1 MSWQYEAL
9 FGRELNTDEAD
20 LTNWWRS
27 EASAIPVGRMGY
39 RSHITLAGPRMECE
53 IYPAFG
59 RADEIRVRAAKTNVT
74 PEKMRKLNEKR
85 AVRHLA
91 QLLDANF
98 SEKDLHVTLT
108 YRGDPPTMDQCRRD
122 MRNYIGKLK
131 RYREKMGLDPLKYIW
146 VMEGGWDD
154 MGGYGKQRLHI
165 HMVTNGGISREDME
179 AMWERG
185 YANSDRLQPQENG
198 LEELA
203 KYISKQRQ
211 KGRRWCASR
220 NLTQPL
226 ERKTDARVSNAA
238 VKRIAYDIRNEA
250 KEEMEKRYPSYRFVD
265 CQVYYSDVIDGVYIR
280 VLMRKKDRG
289 LSARN
294 RARTADGVPSRAP
307 RTTSPTGPLRRV
319 LAAKGG

>member
-1 MSWQYEAL
+1 M
-9 FGRELNTDEAD
+9 
-20 LTNWWRS
+20 
-27 EASAIPVGRMGY
+27 
-39 RSHITLAGPRMECE
+39 
-53 IYPAFG
+53 
-59 RADEIRVRAAKTNVT
+59 
-74 PEKMRKLNEKR
+74 
-85 AVRHLA
+85 
-91 QLLDANF
+91 
-98 SEKDLHVTLT
+98 
-108 YRGDPPTMDQCRRD
+108 
-122 MRNYIGKLK
+122 
-131 RYREKMGLDPLKYIW
+131 DPLKYIW

-226 ERKTDARVSNAA
+226 ERKTDAKVSNAA
-238 VKRIAYDIRNEA
+238 VKRIAYDIRNQA

-280 VLMRKKDRG
+280 VLMRKKARG
-289 LSARN
+289 LSDRPRN
-294 RARTADGVPSRAP
+294 PFGANQ
-307 RTTSPTGPLRRV
+307 
-319 LAAKGG
+319 KGGQRNVPGDRGHRAVSAGGRAENQGGRVQRGRDAD